1 MIARVLMLAALLLV
15 SACGGGDG
23 TASASATATRSAE
36 PSPLARPSG
45 HLDAEVDMPP
55 GFPADVPIYTKA
67 RLTAGASF
75 LSSGQVSW
83 GMEWETLDSVAK
95 VQAFYAAKLN
105 QGDWTITITGS
116 SVGAFGATFSRKS
129 NPHVLGTLASNGA
142 SGVTKIL
149 MSLIAPAA

>member
-1 MIARVLMLAALLLV
+1 
-15 SACGGGDG
+15 
-23 TASASATATRSAE
+23 
-36 PSPLARPSG
+36 
-45 HLDAEVDMPP
+45 MPP

-105 QGDWTITITGS
+105 QGDWTIKITGS
-116 SVGAFGATFSRKS
+116 TVGAFGATFSRKS